1 MGNLILTKSR
11 LKDSL
16 MRLFSFLCLVW
27 RDVFAENYD
36 LILVRVWIKIFVGSN
51 FDQFFV
57 VIVDV
62 RFVPLRN
69 PWGFIYS
76 FQPFILFSKVNIA
89 SIILNFSF

>member
-1 MGNLILTKSR
+1 M
-11 LKDSL
+11 
-16 MRLFSFLCLVW
+16 
-27 RDVFAENYD
+27 
-36 LILVRVWIKIFVGSN
+36 LVRI

-76 FQPFILFSKVNIA
+76 FHPFILFSKVEIA
-89 SIILNFSF
+89 NIILNFSFCITIILDYFS